1 MHAAEWERK
10 GINPGSR
17 EKNETTA
24 TGGPE
29 YKKTARYVN
38 EKILVRPGISPQKT
52 RSWTAKKGTRE
63 LRDGT
68 PRPSSMQLVFA
79 RFVSNARP
87 GRGPRAVRGA
97 RPARQKLAK
106 VSKNF
111 VKF

>member
-1 MHAAEWERK
+1 MKRYSCA
-10 GINPGSR
+10 PGFPP
-17 EKNETTA
+17 EK
-24 TGGPE
+24 
-29 YKKTARYVN
+29 V
-38 EKILVRPGISPQKT
+38 
-52 RSWTAKKGTRE
+52 RSWTAKKGTRK

-79 RFVSNARP
+79 RFVSNAGS

-111 VKF
+111 AKF